1 MKLAVVAA
9 NGKAGQLITKEAYD
23 RGLDVTAI
31 VRSSNKTV
39 TDQVIQKNLFD
50 LTTADIAEFD
60 VVIDAFGQSDENKLD
75 EHSKSMKHLG
85 DLVSNSNKRL
95 LIIGGAG
102 SLYVDEAHTL
112 KLIDSPDFPEQ
123 FKKIS
128 QAQIKTLEEIQ
139 KRKDVKWTFVC
150 PAPDFQY
157 DGEKTGEYKLS
168 ADEVI
173 GSKVS
178 YADFA
183 QAMVDE
189 VLEAQHIQQRF
200 AVFVK

>member
-1 MKLAVVAA
+1 MKLAVIAA

-200 AVFVK
+200 AVFAK

>member
-1 MKLAVVAA
+1 MKLAVIAA

-112 KLIDSPDFPEQ
+112 KSIDSPDFPEQ

-200 AVFVK
+200 AVFAK

>member
-39 TDQVIQKNLFD
+39 TDQVIQKDLFD

-139 KRKDVKWTFVC
+139 KRKDVKWTFIC
-150 PAPDFQY
+150 PAPVFQY

-189 VLEAQHIQQRF
+189 VLEAQHIQQGF
-200 AVFVK
+200 AVFAK

>member
-39 TDQVIQKNLFD
+39 TDQVIQKDLFD

-112 KLIDSPDFPEQ
+112 KLIESPDFPEQ

-200 AVFVK
+200 AVFAK

>member
-39 TDQVIQKNLFD
+39 TDQVIQKDLFD

-157 DGEKTGEYKLS
+157 DGEKTGAYKLS

-173 GSKVS
+173 GSNVS

-189 VLEAQHIQQRF
+189 ALEAEHIQQRF
-200 AVFVK
+200 AVFAK

>member
-9 NGKAGQLITKEAYD
+9 NGKVGQLITKEAYD

-39 TDQVIQKNLFD
+39 TDQVIQKDLFD
-50 LTTADIAEFD
+50 LTTADLAEFD

-75 EHSKSMKHLG
+75 EHSKSVKHLS

-157 DGEKTGEYKLS
+157 DGEKTREYKLS

-173 GSKVS
+173 GSNVS

-189 VLEAQHIQQRF
+189 AVDAQHIQQRF
-200 AVFVK
+200 AVFAK

>member
-1 MKLAVVAA
+1 MKLAVIAA

-150 PAPDFQY
+150 PAPVFQY

-200 AVFVK
+200 AVFAK

>member
-39 TDQVIQKNLFD
+39 TDQVIQKDLFD

-173 GSKVS
+173 GSNVS

-189 VLEAQHIQQRF
+189 ALEAEHIQQRF
-200 AVFVK
+200 AVFAK

>member
-95 LIIGGAG
+95 FIIGGAG

-200 AVFVK
+200 AVFAK

>member
-1 MKLAVVAA
+1 MAA

-200 AVFVK
+200 AVFAK

>member
-39 TDQVIQKNLFD
+39 TDQVIQKDLFD

-189 VLEAQHIQQRF
+189 AVDAQHIQQRF
-200 AVFVK
+200 AVFAK

>member
-1 MKLAVVAA
+1 MKLAVIAA

-50 LTTADIAEFD
+50 LTTADIAKFD

-200 AVFVK
+200 AVFAK

>member
-50 LTTADIAEFD
+50 LTTADIAKFD

-200 AVFVK
+200 AVFAK

>member
-39 TDQVIQKNLFD
+39 TDQVIQKDLFD

-173 GSKVS
+173 GSNVS

-200 AVFVK
+200 AVFAK

>member
-112 KLIDSPDFPEQ
+112 KLIDSLDFPEQ

-157 DGEKTGEYKLS
+157 DGVENWR
-168 ADEVI
+168 I
-173 GSKVS
+173 
-178 YADFA
+178 
-183 QAMVDE
+183 
-189 VLEAQHIQQRF
+189 
-200 AVFVK
+200 

>member
-1 MKLAVVAA
+1 MKLAVIAA

-39 TDQVIQKNLFD
+39 TEQVIQKNLFD

-200 AVFVK
+200 AVFAK

>member
-39 TDQVIQKNLFD
+39 TDQVIQKDLFD
-50 LTTADIAEFD
+50 LTVADIAEFD

-112 KLIDSPDFPEQ
+112 KLVDSPDFPEQ

-139 KRKDVKWTFVC
+139 KRKDVNWTFVC

-200 AVFVK
+200 AVFAK

>member
-1 MKLAVVAA
+1 MKLAVIAA
-9 NGKAGQLITKEAYD
+9 NGKAGQFITKEAYD

-200 AVFVK
+200 AVFAK

>member
-39 TDQVIQKNLFD
+39 TDQVIQKDLFD
-50 LTTADIAEFD
+50 LTAADIAEFD

-102 SLYVDEAHTL
+102 SLCVDEAHTL

-200 AVFVK
+200 AVFAK

>member
-200 AVFVK
+200 AVFAK

>member
-39 TDQVIQKNLFD
+39 TDQVIQKDLFD

-60 VVIDAFGQSDENKLD
+60 VLIDAFGQSDENKLD

-150 PAPDFQY
+150 PAPVFQY

-173 GSKVS
+173 GSNVS

-183 QAMVDE
+183 QAMIDE

-200 AVFVK
+200 AVFAK

>member
-39 TDQVIQKNLFD
+39 TDQVIQKDLFD

-60 VVIDAFGQSDENKLD
+60 VLIDAFGQSDENKLD

-150 PAPDFQY
+150 PAPVFQY

-173 GSKVS
+173 GSNVS

-200 AVFVK
+200 AVFAK

>member
-1 MKLAVVAA
+1 MKLAVIAA

-200 AVFVK
+200 AVYAK

>member
-39 TDQVIQKNLFD
+39 TDQVIQKDLFD
-50 LTTADIAEFD
+50 LTTADTAEFD

-157 DGEKTGEYKLS
+157 HGEKTGEYKLS

-173 GSKVS
+173 GSNVS

-183 QAMVDE
+183 QAMIDE

-200 AVFVK
+200 AVFAK

>member
-39 TDQVIQKNLFD
+39 TDQVIQKDLFD

-200 AVFVK
+200 AVFAK

>member
-60 VVIDAFGQSDENKLD
+60 VLIDAFGQSDENKLD

-200 AVFVK
+200 AVFAK

>member
-1 MKLAVVAA
+1 MKLAVIAA

-75 EHSKSMKHLG
+75 EHSKTMKHLG

-200 AVFVK
+200 AVFAK

>member
-1 MKLAVVAA
+1 
-9 NGKAGQLITKEAYD
+9 
-23 RGLDVTAI
+23 
-31 VRSSNKTV
+31 
-39 TDQVIQKNLFD
+39 
-50 LTTADIAEFD
+50 
-60 VVIDAFGQSDENKLD
+60 
-75 EHSKSMKHLG
+75 
-85 DLVSNSNKRL
+85 
-95 LIIGGAG
+95 
-102 SLYVDEAHTL
+102 
-112 KLIDSPDFPEQ
+112 PEQ

-173 GSKVS
+173 GSNVS

-189 VLEAQHIQQRF
+189 ALEAEHIQQRF
-200 AVFVK
+200 AVFAK

>member
-75 EHSKSMKHLG
+75 EHSKSIKHLG

-200 AVFVK
+200 AVFAK

>member
-50 LTTADIAEFD
+50 LTTADIAKFD

-112 KLIDSPDFPEQ
+112 KLVDSPDFPEQ

-200 AVFVK
+200 AVFAK

>member
-39 TDQVIQKNLFD
+39 ADQVIQKDLFD
-50 LTTADIAEFD
+50 LTMADIAEFD
-60 VVIDAFGQSDENKLD
+60 VVIDAFGQPDENKLD

-85 DLVSNSNKRL
+85 DLVSNSSKRL

-112 KLIDSPDFPEQ
+112 KLIDAPDFPDQ

-157 DGEKTGEYKLS
+157 NGEKTGEYKLS

-173 GSKVS
+173 GSNVS

-189 VLEAQHIQQRF
+189 VVDAQHIQQRF
-200 AVFVK
+200 AVFAK

>member
-39 TDQVIQKNLFD
+39 TDQVIQKDLFD

-60 VVIDAFGQSDENKLD
+60 VLIDAFGQSDENKLD

-200 AVFVK
+200 AVFAK

>member
-1 MKLAVVAA
+1 MKLAVIAA

-102 SLYVDEAHTL
+102 SLYVDGAHTL

-200 AVFVK
+200 AVFAK

>member
-1 MKLAVVAA
+1 MKVAVVAA

-39 TDQVIQKNLFD
+39 TDQVIQKDLFD

-200 AVFVK
+200 AVFAK

>member
-50 LTTADIAEFD
+50 LTTADIAKFD

-102 SLYVDEAHTL
+102 RLYVDEAHTL

-200 AVFVK
+200 AVFAK